1 YNETSEAVK
10 KYADFYK
17 YTLVIRFNREDL
29 DTENPQNLLQGMNR
43 QVVYHRGEDDI
54 TVSVLDYL
62 NRRYT
67 PTTPTATKPAPR
79 TAPSKN

>member
-1 YNETSEAVK
+1 
-10 KYADFYK
+10 
-17 YTLVIRFNREDL
+17 
-29 DTENPQNLLQGMNR
+29 MNR

-67 PTTPTATKPAPR
+67 PAPAGNGGATAKPPR
-79 TAPSKN
+79 TATNNK